1 MMRFGSIK
9 LSETSFPLLAS
20 ALTFQYLCIRYSRT
34 REAMSDSHSARPQ
47 NHSMRYGASGKPG
60 RLYLH

>member
-34 REAMSDSHSARPQ
+34 RESKS
-47 NHSMRYGASGKPG
+47 K
-60 RLYLH
+60 LYFRSFAVSLHKI

>member
-9 LSETSFPLLAS
+9 LSETLFPLLAS

-34 REAMSDSHSARPQ
+34 RESKSKLYFHSFAVSLQ
-47 NHSMRYGASGKPG
+47 YSKSVKKHF
-60 RLYLH
+60 